1 MGERLKGLARLR
13 AALGPS
19 SRGLRDAWRGQEAFR
34 LDAVA
39 AVAAVPAA
47 LLLGDG
53 AVERA
58 LLIGSVVLIVI
69 VELLNSAIEA
79 AIDRI
84 GPEWHLLSRQAKDY
98 GSAAVLIATLL
109 AVLIWALVLLERFGE
124 GAAIAA
130 GA

>member
-1 MGERLKGLARLR
+1 MGERLTGLTRLR
-13 AALGPS
+13 AALGNS
-19 SRGLRDAWRGQEAFR
+19 SCGIRDAWREQEAFR
-34 LDAVA
+34 LDTLA
-39 AVAAVPAA
+39 AVVAVPVA
-47 LLLGDG
+47 LFLGDG

-58 LLIGSVVLIVI
+58 LLIGSVLLIVI
-69 VELLNSAIEA
+69 MESLNSAIEA

-109 AVLIWALVLLERFGE
+109 AVLTWALILLERFG
-124 GAAIAA
+124 GDAATAA

>member
-1 MGERLKGLARLR
+1 MGERLTGLARLR
-13 AALGPS
+13 AALGHS
-19 SRGLRDAWRGQEAFR
+19 SRGLRDAWREQEAFR
-34 LDAVA
+34 LNALA

-47 LLLGDG
+47 LLLGHG

-58 LLIGSVVLIVI
+58 LLIGSVLLIVI

-109 AVLIWALVLLERFGE
+109 AVLIWALVLVERFG
-124 GAAIAA
+124 ADSAIAA

>member
-1 MGERLKGLARLR
+1 MGDRKTGLARIW
-13 AALGPS
+13 AAFGHS
-19 SRGLRDAWRGQEAFR
+19 SRGLRDAWREQEAFR
-34 LDAVA
+34 LDAMA

-47 LLLGDG
+47 FFLGDG

-58 LLIGSVVLIVI
+58 LLIGSVLLIVI
-69 VELLNSAIEA
+69 VELLNSAIET

-98 GSAAVLIATLL
+98 GSAAVLIAMLL
-109 AVLIWALVLLERFGE
+109 AVLIWGLVLLERLGAD
-124 GAAIAA
+124 AAIAA